1 VLKLDGYPSA
11 LAPADRLLKVD
22 GMPVG
27 LPVNEHGI
35 EPGLLVESAG
45 YEPGEGFIVTVWGAT
60 QMFELRLAAN
70 TPISWLTDDVLAA
83 KRAQLHA
90 TAVAEADPS
99 DDETCD
105 ECGVHRGHENDCP
118 ANPYNLDDPIDL
130 ADAASG
136 NMTPGSEY

>member
-1 VLKLDGYPSA
+1 MLKIDGYPSA
-11 LAPADRLLKVD
+11 LRSADRLLAVD
-22 GMPVG
+22 SMPVG
-27 LPVNEHGI
+27 RHWV

-70 TPISWLTDDVLAA
+70 TPISWLTNNVLEA

-118 ANPYNLDDPIDL
+118 ENPYNLDDEADPIDL
-130 ADAASG
+130 ADAAAG